1 MALPAKLCAHYAPLA
16 GQAMT
21 DHDNQR
27 WLQLWRER
35 HTDFHQRGVNLL
47 LSRFWPDF
55 APAKDSRV
63 FVPLCG
69 KSLDMLWLAEQGHD
83 VIGVELSPLA
93 IEAFFRENHLRPS
106 KRRQGRFTLWRHG
119 RIGILCGDYFALR
132 EADLGPV
139 DSVYDRAALTAL
151 PPILRSR
158 YVAQLRRIVS
168 DTARVFLLT
177 LEDAEEGASLQQ
189 ALGVDEEL
197 AALYTAGFE
206 IALTHVESLFEA
218 DPQNGA
224 QRRVEHKVYQL
235 SGKRSAPAEAATP
248 LAGTEDD

>member
-1 MALPAKLCAHYAPLA
+1 
-16 GQAMT
+16 MT

-27 WLQLWRER
+27 WLQIWRER
-35 HTDFHQRGVNLL
+35 RTDFHQHGVNLL
-47 LSRFWPDF
+47 LSRFWPAF
-55 APAKDSRV
+55 APATPSRV

-93 IEAFFRENHLRPS
+93 IEAFFRENHLPPS

-119 RIGILCGDYFALR
+119 RIGILCGDYFALS

-158 YVAQLRRIVS
+158 YVAQLRRIVP

-177 LEDAEEGASLQQ
+177 LEDAEADATLQQ

-206 IALTHVESLFEA
+206 IALAHVESLFEP

-224 QRRVEHKVYQL
+224 PRRVEHKVYQL
-235 SGKRSAPAEAATP
+235 TGKRPASPEADGRA
-248 LAGTEDD
+248 AETED

>member
-1 MALPAKLCAHYAPLA
+1 
-16 GQAMT
+16 MT
-21 DHDNQR
+21 THDNQL
-27 WLQLWRER
+27 WLRLWRER
-35 HTDFHQRGVNLL
+35 RTEFHQHGVNLL
-47 LSRFWPDF
+47 LSRFWPAF
-55 APAKDSRV
+55 AATVGSRV

-69 KSLDMLWLAEQGHD
+69 KSLDMLWLAERGHE

-93 IEAFFRENHLRPS
+93 VEAFFRENHLRPS

-158 YVAQLRRIVS
+158 YVAQLRRIVP
-168 DTARVFLLT
+168 DTAGVFLLT

-206 IALTHVESLFEA
+206 IALTHVESLFEP

-224 QRRVEHKVYQL
+224 PRRVEHKVYRL
-235 SGKRSAPAEAATP
+235 TGKRPASPETNRKP
-248 LAGTEDD
+248 LERIADE